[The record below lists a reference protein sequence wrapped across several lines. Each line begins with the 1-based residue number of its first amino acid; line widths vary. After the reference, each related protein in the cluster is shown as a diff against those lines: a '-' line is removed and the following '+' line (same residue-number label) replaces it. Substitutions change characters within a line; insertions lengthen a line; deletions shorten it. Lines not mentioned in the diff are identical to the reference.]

1 MSNEAFGNLGTEM
14 RAMKAGR
21 ANLVTEIRDNH
32 SRVRGEADELRS
44 VARQTLDQ
52 ACKANKQSATQ
63 TRQML
68 ARSAKDVK
76 AAARQTLDQAC
87 KANKQSATQT
97 RQMLARSTKDV
108 KAAARQTLAEAAS
121 LTKAIRKDVAA
132 LKAEA
137 GRIMAGASGFIVDA
151 GKEGAKRKAQ
161 TRRVLKEALAESK
174 GQTRHV
180 LTEATAVMRGLSE
193 ASRKRSAEW
202 REILRSLHGG
212 AWRTS
217 ATVSAPASAGKA
229 PAAKPARRKTT
240 GAARRAK

>member
-1 MSNEAFGNLGTEM
+1 MSNDAFGNLGNEM

-32 SRVRGEADELRS
+32 SRVRGEAEKLQS
-44 VARQTLDQ
+44 ATRQTLDQ
-52 ACKANKQSATQ
+52 SAAQ

-68 ARSAKDVK
+68 ARSTKDVK
-76 AAARQTLDQAC
+76 AAARQTLDQAG
-87 KANKQSATQT
+87 KTNQRQAAQT
-97 RQMLARSTKDV
+97 RQMLAQSTKDV

-121 LTKAIRKDVAA
+121 LTKAIRKDLAA
-132 LKAEA
+132 LKTGV
-137 GRIMAGASGFIVDA
+137 GRIIADADGFLVDA
-151 GKEGAKRKAQ
+151 GKEGTKRKAQ

-174 GQTRHV
+174 GQTRQV
-180 LTEATAVMRGLSE
+180 LTEAAAVMRRLSE

-202 REILRSLHGG
+202 REILRSLHGS

-217 ATVSAPASAGKA
+217 ATAYAPASKA
-229 PAAKPARRKTT
+229 PAAKKPARRKTA